1 MNTESFEVGDLVEVC
16 GSSKSLE
23 AQTEAKKEP
32 LWQPGVISEI
42 AHASTG
48 CHLVIDYDFAALGKV
63 CIVFYVGYDRMRHV
77 SHSQPLSASGT
88 FNLITTRILGLR

>member
-1 MNTESFEVGDLVEVC
+1 MKTESFEVGDLVEVY
-16 GSSKSLE
+16 GNSKCLE

-63 CIVFYVGYDRMRHV
+63 CIVFYVGYDLMRNV
-77 SHSQPLSASGT
+77 TVNRCLPVVPST
-88 FNLITTRILGLR
+88 

>member
-1 MNTESFEVGDLVEVC
+1 MKTESFEVGDLVEVC

-63 CIVFYVGYDRMRHV
+63 CIVFVGYDRMRHV
-77 SHSQPLSASGT
+77 TANRCLPVVPST
-88 FNLITTRILGLR
+88 